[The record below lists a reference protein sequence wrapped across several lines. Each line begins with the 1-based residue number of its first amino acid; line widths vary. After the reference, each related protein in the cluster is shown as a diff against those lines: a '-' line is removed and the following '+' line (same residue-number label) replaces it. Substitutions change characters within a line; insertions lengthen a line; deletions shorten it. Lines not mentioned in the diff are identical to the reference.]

1 MNIRINDIVNNTLNN
16 TVAGGMN
23 NGLYN
28 GTGIRRN
35 TRRMPKPM
43 ILLIGMLFMAVGV
56 FLIVKTVHNNRV
68 LTAETTA
75 VITEIREEVTTSH
88 DTNSNKAVIE
98 VNSKPKTRT
107 YYYPSIKYTIDG
119 QTYYNDLS
127 TGSSD
132 PDAYRVGNSINIR
145 YNPAKPTE
153 IDLGS
158 TSTKSS
164 IFMALGCMIAG
175 IIAGI
180 AFIKVR

>member
-56 FLIVKTVHNNRV
+56 FLIIKTVHNNRV

-107 YYYPSIKYTIDG
+107 YYYPSIKYMIDG

-127 TGSSD
+127 RKARCWPTSSRLRTTETAST
-132 PDAYRVGNSINIR
+132 PCCSGFGRVPS
-145 YNPAKPTE
+145 PK
-153 IDLGS
+153 
-158 TSTKSS
+158 TK
-164 IFMALGCMIAG
+164 
-175 IIAGI
+175 
-180 AFIKVR
+180 